1 MMRRAVLLLAALF
14 ALAAL
19 AATPASAQ
27 SAPGRGADDDY
38 TSACSPLGL
47 SKTSVNPGEAILV
60 SGTAA
65 NAGTV
70 SLVLDGT
77 TLLATTTAA
86 PFTHAFSTS
95 VTLPSP
101 LSAGPHTIQAF
112 QVGEVA
118 GCADPQVSTIN
129 VLALTIAAPPLART
143 GAPDST
149 MALVR
154 FGVGLLAAGGMAIL
168 VSRRRRTAATA
179 NA

>member
-1 MMRRAVLLLAALF
+1 MMRRAVLLLAALL
-14 ALAAL
+14 ALAAM

-47 SKTSVNPGEAILV
+47 SKTSVSPGETIVV

-65 NAGTV
+65 NAGSV
-70 SLVLDGT
+70 SIVLDGT
-77 TLLATTTAA
+77 TLLGTTNAA
-86 PFTHAFSTS
+86 AFTHAFSKS

-101 LSAGPHTIQAF
+101 LSEGPHKIQAF

-118 GCADPQVSTIN
+118 GCADPQVATIS

-143 GAPDST
+143 GSPDST

-154 FGVGLLAAGGMAIL
+154 FGIGLLAAGGMAIL
-168 VSRRRRTAATA
+168 VSRRRRASATA